1 MVGEKLTDLLV
12 GQAVAEAE
20 ACVKVSS
27 RRYVRVDA
35 WNALRPYERE
45 YLRCYAAG
53 SSAHR
58 SVLVSR
64 SAARLLNM
72 WTIPDGKEVIELA
85 QPHGTPPSTKDWP
98 DGLLYRHMRIP
109 ESDVYFIHRTDRIG
123 ADRKIQVTSPART
136 AIDIARFHGVRQ
148 GVVAMDWLL
157 RFGTLQ
163 EKRRQWETI
172 QAKIARL
179 KGKRGIANARQ
190 ALELASPWS
199 ESPYETLLRVILHE
213 NGIEVEMQLW
223 IGPNYR
229 VDLIWGTLVIE
240 IDGLDKFEN
249 KPHDAVLSQLRRETW
264 IREQGYEVI
273 RFFTREIL
281 RNPEECVRRIR
292 EAKARAD
299 KRGEPKVAT
308 TRERPGQRPGQRPP
322 RFP

>member
-1 MVGEKLTDLLV
+1 MTQLLV

-20 ACVKVSS
+20 ACVKVAS
-27 RRYVRVDA
+27 RRYVRLEA

-85 QPHGTPPSTKDWP
+85 QTHGTPPSTKDWP
-98 DGLLYRHMRIP
+98 DGLRYRHMRIP
-109 ESDVYFIHRTDRIG
+109 ESDVYCIHRTDCIG
-123 ADRKIQVTSPART
+123 ADRKIQVTSPERT

-148 GVVAMDWLL
+148 GTVAMDWLL
-157 RFGTLQ
+157 SFGTLQ
-163 EKRRQWETI
+163 EKRRRWETI

-179 KGKRGIANARQ
+179 KGKRGIANARR

-223 IGPNYR
+223 IGPDFR
-229 VDLIWGTLVIE
+229 VDLIWGNLVIE

-249 KPHDAVLSQLRRETW
+249 KPHDAVLSQLKRETW

-281 RNPEECVRRIR
+281 RNPEECLRRIR

-299 KRGEPKVAT
+299 KRGEPQVAAT
-308 TRERPGQRPGQRPP
+308 QQRPRQRQS

>member
-20 ACVKVSS
+20 ACVRVSS
-27 RRYVRVDA
+27 HRYVRLEA

-58 SVLVSR
+58 SVLVGR
-64 SAARLLNM
+64 SAARLLDM
-72 WTIPDGKEVIELA
+72 WTIPDGNEVIELA
-85 QPHGTPPSTKDWP
+85 QSHGTPPSTKDWP
-98 DGLLYRHMRIP
+98 DGLRYRHMRIP
-109 ESDVYFIHRTDRIG
+109 ESDVYFIHRTDCIG
-123 ADRKIQVTSPART
+123 ADRKIQVTSPERT

-148 GVVAMDWLL
+148 GVVAMDYLL
-157 RFGTLQ
+157 RHGTLQ
-163 EKRRQWETI
+163 DKRRRWETI
-172 QAKIARL
+172 QAKTTRL

-213 NGIEVEMQLW
+213 HGIEVEMQLW
-223 IGPNYR
+223 IGPDFR

-249 KPHDAVLSQLRRETW
+249 KPHDAVLSQLKRETW

-292 EAKARAD
+292 DAKARAD
-299 KRGEPKVAT
+299 KRGEPKVAA
-308 TRERPGQRPGQRPP
+308 TRQRPP
-322 RFP
+322 RYR

>member
-1 MVGEKLTDLLV
+1 
-12 GQAVAEAE
+12 
-20 ACVKVSS
+20 
-27 RRYVRVDA
+27 
-35 WNALRPYERE
+35 
-45 YLRCYAAG
+45 
-53 SSAHR
+53 
-58 SVLVSR
+58 
-64 SAARLLNM
+64 
-72 WTIPDGKEVIELA
+72 
-85 QPHGTPPSTKDWP
+85 
-98 DGLLYRHMRIP
+98 MRIP
-109 ESDVYFIHRTDRIG
+109 ESDVYCIHRTDCIG
-123 ADRKIQVTSPART
+123 ADRKIQVTSPERT

-148 GVVAMDWLL
+148 GAVAMDWLL
-157 RFGTLQ
+157 SFGTLQ
-163 EKRRQWETI
+163 EKRRRWETI

-179 KGKRGIANARQ
+179 KGKRGIANARR

-223 IGPNYR
+223 IGPDFR
-229 VDLIWGTLVIE
+229 VDLIWGNLVIE

-249 KPHDAVLSQLRRETW
+249 KPHDAVLSQLKRETW

-299 KRGEPKVAT
+299 KRGEPQVAA
-308 TRERPGQRPGQRPP
+308 TRQRPRQRQS